1 MSLKTI
7 LGVIFASLGV
17 TTKPDVNFFT
27 ELFELLFSIQG
38 RVNFW
43 NLSRYSTYN
52 ESTFRRRFAQF
63 FDWLNF
69 NCLVTESAQVG
80 ATGQVIGVIDC
91 SFISK
96 SGKKTFGLDT
106 YWSGCAAKSKRGLEI
121 SVLGVIDVVSGRA
134 WTLDVTQTPAH
145 LATKEAQV
153 EVTPQDKAKAKPK
166 IASAA
171 KKAEAKMQLAAQKA
185 EAKMQL
191 AAQKAEAKM
200 HSVAQKAEAK
210 MQLAAKKAEAK
221 LKAEAKKAEAK
232 LKEVGKT
239 KEEAE
244 GKTQTGV
251 YTRID
256 FYFEQIVDCLPKLL
270 TIKYFVADGF
280 YAKYKMIHGLLS
292 VGKHLITKLRP
303 DANLM
308 FKFEGSQEKR
318 QGPPNKYAGKA
329 VYNDL
334 SKWHFIGKD
343 AKYDYLNVYHRI
355 CYSPQFG
362 VWLSVA
368 LVLNTKTNQYI
379 LLASTDLEQSALDIL
394 TFYQLR
400 FQIEF
405 LFRDAKQFTG
415 LTHCQARDEAKLD
428 FHFNLSLAAIN
439 VIQLLKINDPSITSM
454 NALTRKAYN
463 TKIVKYLLDQ
473 LSLNAEFDLSNPLIN
488 NVINFG
494 TVF

>member
-52 ESTFRRRFAQF
+52 ESTFRRRFAQY

-96 SGKKTFGLDT
+96 SGKKTFGLDKF
-106 YWSGCAAKSKRGLEI
+106 WSGCAAKAKRGLEI
-121 SVLGVIDVVSGRA
+121 SVLGLIDVVSGTA

-145 LATKEAQV
+145 LATKEVKV
-153 EVTPQDKAKAKPK
+153 EVTDKDKDKDKAKAKPK
-166 IASAA
+166 IESVAKKAEAKIELAA
-171 KKAEAKMQLAAQKA
+171 KKAEAKMQSA
-185 EAKMQL
+185 
-191 AAQKAEAKM
+191 
-200 HSVAQKAEAK
+200 AQKAEAK

-221 LKAEAKKAEAK
+221 IKSEAKKAEAQ

-244 GKTQTGV
+244 DKRQTSG

-270 TIKYFVADGF
+270 NIKYFVADGF
-280 YAKYKMIHGLLS
+280 YAKYKMIQGLLS

-308 FKFEGSQEKR
+308 FKFEGSHEKR
-318 QGPPNKYAGKA
+318 QGPANKYEGKA

-334 SKWHFIGKD
+334 SKWHFIDKD
-343 AKYDYLNVYHRI
+343 AKYDYLSVYHRI

-379 LLASTDLEQSALDIL
+379 LLASTDLEQSALEIL

-439 VIQLLKINDPSITSM
+439 VIQLLKINDPTITSM
-454 NALTRKAYN
+454 NSLTRKAYN

-473 LSLNAEFDLSNPLIN
+473 LSLNADFDLSNPLIN